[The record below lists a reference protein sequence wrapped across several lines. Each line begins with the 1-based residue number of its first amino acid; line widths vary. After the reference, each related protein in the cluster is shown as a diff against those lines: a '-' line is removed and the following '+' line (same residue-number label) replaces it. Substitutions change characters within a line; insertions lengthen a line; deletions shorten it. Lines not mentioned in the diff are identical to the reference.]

1 MYNSVLYFHSDVQL
15 RAVRKSADYSEA
27 YLNKTDT
34 SRIKTAAD
42 LNNLSNLIYGEP
54 AGGSATISLVKREF
68 YRASQGT
75 EYDPITK
82 TTYHRYTTK
91 TRDTTIKTYKEVFK
105 NGIIRLEHYEVSGF
119 EGYYFYTV
127 EYYNAKNNTTFSVS
141 INAVKSASARGN
153 DFPISWYNYNLGRND
168 SAYSVGEHVI
178 ISYQYDKQPVT
189 GRVLFTV
196 YGSKGLVQKVVNDGK
211 ISFTFTED
219 MVLFCRVYAVT
230 LDAGEYRVQ
239 SITPTYDYAS
249 DNTLNIEILPDK
261 NIYKPGERATV
272 IIKVSDKNRQPV
284 SGTVLLS
291 VVDEACFALGREQYL
306 SPVED
311 YFSPTINGNFYTPYY
326 YSVSSSYEYF
336 YQSSSPIV
344 TVWVDIRL
352 NIFNVAGLSGGIGQ
366 RPVPWTRPQRRKWR
380 IMPRNPR
387 SISARS
393 FWITRYSTR

>member
-1 MYNSVLYFHSDVQL
+1 M

-91 TRDTTIKTYKEVFK
+91 TRDTTIKTYKEDFK

-196 YGSKGLVQKVVNDGK
+196 YDSKGLVQKRIVNDGK
-211 ISFTFTED
+211 IAFTFTED

-249 DNTLNIEILPDK
+249 DNTLNIK
-261 NIYKPGERATV
+261 Y
-272 IIKVSDKNRQPV
+272 
-284 SGTVLLS
+284 
-291 VVDEACFALGREQYL
+291 
-306 SPVED
+306 
-311 YFSPTINGNFYTPYY
+311 SPTRIYTIPG
-326 YSVSSSYEYF
+326 SAL
-336 YQSSSPIV
+336 
-344 TVWVDIRL
+344 RL
-352 NIFNVAGLSGGIGQ
+352 
-366 RPVPWTRPQRRKWR
+366 
-380 IMPRNPR
+380 
-387 SISARS
+387 
-393 FWITRYSTR
+393 